1 MRQTVKLILY
11 YFIYQL
17 GCSSVIS
24 FIAYAGHAIRRYS
37 ESGTLRLPADGEVS
51 LSVPAVIL
59 SLLLS
64 NVLMGIHLV
73 WKNYIDR
80 QNWVRISG
88 RLMISILPLTLGMM
102 LWMNYLTEWF
112 ALPDL
117 TADMFIQMKDHVLGV
132 VSIALIAPIVEEM
145 LFRGA
150 IEGHLLRVWKNPS
163 AAIFASA
170 LIFGII
176 HLNPAQIPYAF
187 VLGLLLGWLYWRTRS
202 LLPCILLHLINN
214 GLSVILMIAAP
225 ESASSMNALFGKTTA
240 LALSVAGLL
249 LTVITIWYIIRQ
261 TAGSTNAQAHKRKP
275 EV

>member
-37 ESGTLRLPADGEVS
+37 ESGTLSLPADGEVS

-80 QNWVRISG
+80 QSWVRISG

-150 IEGHLLRVWKNPS
+150 IEGHLLHVWKNPS

-225 ESASSMNALFGKTTA
+225 ESASSMDALFGKTTA
-240 LALSVAGLL
+240 LALSAAGLL
-249 LTVITIWYIIRQ
+249 LTAITIWYIIRQ
-261 TAGSTNAQAHKRKP
+261 TAGSTSAQAHKRKP

>member
-37 ESGTLRLPADGEVS
+37 ESGTLSLPADGEVS